1 MLRSLTISGRHI
13 IKNRQMKN
21 FVASTGNKTRRL
33 ISTGGINSQKMAF
46 EADGY
51 VRYPGKTGG
60 FENPIYD
67 AEFKRSCDDYE
78 GFWEEQAK
86 EVVWM
91 KKPKTVI
98 DMSHPHLHRWFPDG
112 VMNICYNTI
121 DRHVDN
127 GRGDVQALLYE
138 SAYTG
143 VSQQFTF
150 REL

>member
-1 MLRSLTISGRHI
+1 
-13 IKNRQMKN
+13 
-21 FVASTGNKTRRL
+21 
-33 ISTGGINSQKMAF
+33 MAF

-112 VMNICYNTI
+112 VMNIATTPSIAMSTTGAVMCKPSCTSLPTPVS
-121 DRHVDN
+121 RSSSP
-127 GRGDVQALLYE
+127 
-138 SAYTG
+138 SASCRRTLH
-143 VSQQFTF
+143 SWPM
-150 REL
+150 